1 MDIKN
6 FFAFIALTILRIV
19 FISIT
24 IIIGLLGLIICLP
37 SRECRREL
45 FAKGGKNGYKV

>member
-6 FFAFIALTILRIV
+6 FFAFIALIILRIV
-19 FISIT
+19 FLSVT

-45 FAKGGKNGYKV
+45 FSKGGKNGYKV